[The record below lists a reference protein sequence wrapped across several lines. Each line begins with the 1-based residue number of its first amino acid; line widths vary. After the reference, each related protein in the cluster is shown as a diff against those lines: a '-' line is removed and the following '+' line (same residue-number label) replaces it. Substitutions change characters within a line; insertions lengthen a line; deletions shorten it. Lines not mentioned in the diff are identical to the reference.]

1 MAQSYQLI
9 QAITVGSGGAA
20 SIEFT
25 NIPAT
30 YTDLKLVHS
39 TRGSQAGYHT
49 QGVRLTVNG
58 TTSGYTT
65 RIVGSDGLNPVS
77 ATNPYSVTSASIST
91 FGAGADST
99 ANTFGNSEI
108 YIPNYAGSNNK
119 SISTDS
125 VTENNNTVSIYKTQM
140 YFGAVVLSN
149 AAAITS
155 IKIAPETGEGNFVQ
169 YSTAYLYG
177 VGGSRASGG
186 TITADGNYT
195 YHTFTSTGTFTAL
208 ERIRGAEAL
217 VIAGG
222 GGGARRHGGG
232 GGAGG
237 VSHHNYQTFMPGSSY
252 TVTVGAGGAGS
263 TNSGG
268 GIGTIGGN
276 SSFGSILSNGGGPG
290 IGTGTKS
297 AGNGGSGG
305 GSSDYGT
312 SATIGGSATQGNTG
326 GAVGYGNNGGGGKDN
341 GANTLCAG
349 GGGGAGAVGQTAPST
364 TQPGAGGAGLNTWS
378 AWATATSTGVNGY
391 YAGGGGG
398 SSFNQETFGAGG
410 LGGGGAG
417 SSTSTA
423 TAGTANTGSG
433 GGGQGNDNAN
443 AGSGGSG
450 LVIIRYPNS

>member
-1 MAQSYQLI
+1 MTQSYQLI
-9 QAITVGSGGAA
+9 GTVTVGSGGAA
-20 SIEFT
+20 SIDFT
-25 NIPAT
+25 SIPAT
-30 YTDLKLVHS
+30 YTDLMLLVS
-39 TRGSQAGYHT
+39 TRASNAFIDIKFNNTTANRSARYMYGTGSAAGAGTQAGYL
-49 QGVRLTVNG
+49 GV
-58 TTSGYTT
+58 TTS
-65 RIVGSDGLNPVS
+65 
-77 ATNPYSVTSASIST
+77 TSQTAST
-91 FGAGADST
+91 FGNMSVY
-99 ANTFGNSEI
+99 F
-108 YIPNYAGSNNK
+108 PNYASTSTHK
-119 SISTDS
+119 SYSTDTVS
-125 VTENNNTVSIYKTQM
+125 ENNATATEMNLVNGLWSD
-140 YFGAVVLSN
+140 N
-149 AAAITS
+149 AAINQIT
-155 IKIAPETGEGNFVQ
+155 IFPESSGTFSEH
-169 YSTAYLYG
+169 STSRLYG
-177 VGGSRASGG
+177 IGGSRASGG
-186 TITADGNYT
+186 TITADANYT

-341 GANTLCAG
+341 GSNTLCAG

-364 TQPGAGGAGLNTWS
+364 SQPGAGGDGLNTWS

>member
-9 QAITVGSGGAA
+9 SAQTLTANTA
-20 SIEFT
+20 SVTFS
-25 NIPAT
+25 NIPQN
-30 YTDLKLVHS
+30 YTDLLLKISVRTTNTQYGETIRIRPNNL
-39 TRGSQAGYHT
+39 TTNGSAR
-49 QGVRLTVNG
+49 VLRAFNG
-58 TTSGYTT
+58 TSTSSYAYSN
-65 RIVGSDGLNPVS
+65 VL
-77 ATNPYSVTSASIST
+77 ATNNSL
-91 FGAGADST
+91 GATAT
-99 ANTFGNSEI
+99 ANTFASIDVYILNYTSSNYKSFSGDAVSED
-108 YIPNYAGSNNK
+108 NASDGRLELTASLW
-119 SISTDS
+119 SDS
-125 VTENNNTVSIYKTQM
+125 
-140 YFGAVVLSN
+140 
-149 AAAITS
+149 AAITS
-155 IKIAPETGEGNFVQ
+155 LVLDNDAGSPFSFTAN
-169 YSTAYLYG
+169 STFTLYG
-177 VGGSRASGG
+177 IGGSRASGG

-195 YHTFTSTGTFTAL
+195 YHTFTSTGTFIAL
-208 ERIRGAEAL
+208 DRIRGAEAL

-252 TVTVGAGGAGS
+252 AVTVGAGGAGS

-276 SSFGSILSNGGGPG
+276 SSFGSIISNGGGPG

-364 TQPGAGGAGLNTWS
+364 SQPGAGGDGLNTWS

>member
-9 QAITVGSGGAA
+9 STQTLTSGTQSITFS
-20 SIEFT
+20 
-25 NIPAT
+25 NIPQN
-30 YTDLKLVHS
+30 YTDLRILFS
-39 TRGSQAGYHT
+39 AR
-49 QGVRLTVNG
+49 VN
-58 TTSGYTT
+58 TSGGYSNVKIGFNGSTSNIT
-65 RIVGSDGLNPVS
+65 WRGMYAYGGTNVGSNTGSTERVAGNANANSSTSATFSNVDVYITNYTSTTLAKSVS
-77 ATNPYSVTSASIST
+77 ADSVVESNDNTNPLLSFETNLWNP
-91 FGAGADST
+91 G
-99 ANTFGNSEI
+99 
-108 YIPNYAGSNNK
+108 
-119 SISTDS
+119 
-125 VTENNNTVSIYKTQM
+125 TQ
-140 YFGAVVLSN
+140 
-149 AAAITS
+149 AAITS
-155 IKIAPETGEGNFVQ
+155 IELTNSASPAANFDAG
-169 YSTAYLYG
+169 STFYLYG
-177 VGGSRASGG
+177 IGGSRASGG
-186 TITADGNYT
+186 TITADANYT

-305 GSSDYGT
+305 GSSDSGT

-364 TQPGAGGAGLNTWS
+364 TQPGAGGDGLNTWS